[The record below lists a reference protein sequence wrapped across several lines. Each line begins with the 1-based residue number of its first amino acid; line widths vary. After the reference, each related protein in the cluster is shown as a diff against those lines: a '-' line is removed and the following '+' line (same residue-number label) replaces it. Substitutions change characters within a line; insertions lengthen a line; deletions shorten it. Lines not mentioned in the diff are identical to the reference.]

1 MKTVIPILSLLMLS
15 GVLSAQTPDP
25 SKWMCR
31 DLSESGGFVYQGET
45 IFGSQA
51 CRPIPQAAPAASASV
66 PVPKQD
72 NGTSTP
78 VVSAPNS
85 TTEATPGDMPKLSYD
100 QVHGYCATH
109 VGANYIGADGR
120 EQSCVTLPNAP
131 APASS
136 ASSQGTVT
144 FATMMENGTVQ
155 PLMPDWAVK
164 WVKKN
169 EKKYP
174 GVHFQTSGDAVPG
187 RRNFLVVFSASS
199 RVLQGFQP
207 VTHTQTST
215 STSQVSGSGTVT
227 SNYGDTWNYDANG
240 TINTTTTTTVHENA
254 GYTQNTNILYVTA
267 YDERGTMVAQQ
278 THVYSTQAG
287 GDASYAAGYNF
298 GNAIRAINARGRTLE
313 WVIDRIE
320 GRKQ

>member
-1 MKTVIPILSLLMLS
+1 MKTLTMTLSLFMFS
-15 GVLSAQTPDP
+15 GVASAQNPDP
-25 SKWMCR
+25 AKWMCR
-31 DLSESGGFVYQGET
+31 DLSESGGFLYQGET

-51 CRPIPQAAPAASASV
+51 CRPIPQGAPAVATAAPAS
-66 PVPKQD
+66 KQD
-72 NGTSTP
+72 NGTATP
-78 VVSAPNS
+78 VLSAPNS
-85 TTEATPGDMPKLSYD
+85 ATT
-100 QVHGYCATH
+100 
-109 VGANYIGADGR
+109 R
-120 EQSCVTLPNAP
+120 ETTSAP
-131 APASS
+131 APVQPAPTS
-136 ASSQGTVT
+136 APAKADAKAQTEKSTVT
-144 FATMMENGTVQ
+144 FATVFENGTVQ
-155 PLMPDWAVK
+155 PLMPDWAIK
-164 WVKKN
+164 WIKKN

-187 RRNFLVVFSASS
+187 GKNFLVVFSASS

-227 SNYGDTWNYDANG
+227 SNYGDTWNYDTNG
-240 TINTTTTTTVHENA
+240 TVNTTTTTTVHENA

-267 YDERGTMVAQQ
+267 YDEKGTMIAQQ

-313 WVIDRIE
+313 WVVDRIE